1 MNPDVATKL
10 SVILGRA
17 SNSAFLSTTLAELRP
32 LLMHSLGIYGDM
44 MTLSHFRGQFFGIT
58 GDSYLDSLPPILWQ
72 HDQNPMVYDRMVRVP
87 SGTEVDLFYTTNNA
101 EVVMPT
107 N

>member
-1 MNPDVATKL
+1 
-10 SVILGRA
+10 
-17 SNSAFLSTTLAELRP
+17 
-32 LLMHSLGIYGDM
+32 
-44 MTLSHFRGQFFGIT
+44 
-58 GDSYLDSLPPILWQ
+58 
-72 HDQNPMVYDRMVRVP
+72 MVYDRMVRVP